1 MDNAPYH
8 SRRQE
13 KIPSANWKK
22 ADIQQWLRGKNVNFE
37 NTDIKLDLMNK
48 VRSVKE
54 KFKIYAVDELAKK
67 SGIEVLRL
75 PPYHCELNPIEL
87 VWADVKGH
95 VARNNTTFKFENVK
109 NLLKEAID
117 RVTPLRWQ
125 KSIEHTI
132 KEEEKFYKI
141 DFTIDEVADSFIINV
156 TDSETSES
164 EVFSES
170 EVSE

>member
-37 NTDIKLDLMNK
+37 DTDIKLDLMNK

-117 RVTPLRWQ
+117 RVTPLR
-125 KSIEHTI
+125 
-132 KEEEKFYKI
+132 
-141 DFTIDEVADSFIINV
+141 
-156 TDSETSES
+156 
-164 EVFSES
+164 
-170 EVSE
+170 

>member
-67 SGIEVLRL
+67 SGIELLRL